1 MEEPCAGKNKKYTR
15 RYLEENPPCK
25 TQSQR
30 GLRPDRRR
38 GEVLEIYHDR
48 RREPRKCETCHS
60 FHRRHDSS
68 ERKSR
73 RRGRFRRVC
82 ETVHEGGLEKIKDYV
97 RGLEKDD
104 PECWKYPRYKQY
116 DDIAAISI
124 SF

>member
-82 ETVHEGGLEKIKDYV
+82 ETVHGRRARKNQGLCEGTGKGRPGMLEISALQAV
-97 RGLEKDD
+97 RSHSGD
-104 PECWKYPRYKQY
+104 
-116 DDIAAISI
+116 
-124 SF
+124 F